1 MFQSDYLLIFQ
12 TLYNVWAKFKRFYKK
27 QPLNLIRY
35 LQVLFCDRDLLM
47 EEDIIKF
54 CVSFNIGNILVKKSA
69 YILLGL
75 VSFLKQ
81 TNRKRLIAK
90 RRGVANAISGEGG
103 GRQTY
108 IYEYAPCPL
117 IYEGRNTT
125 GYYQEKDGQ
134 LPPWELWNN
143 LLNFLF
149 SNVRILHDPALPSCR
164 GWCH

>member
-103 GRQTY
+103 GGGRLTY
-108 IYEYAPCPL
+108 MNMPPAPL
-117 IYEGRNTT
+117 FMKAGTLLDTT
-125 GYYQEKDGQ
+125 RRKTD
-134 LPPWELWNN
+134 
-143 LLNFLF
+143 NFRLG
-149 SNVRILHDPALPSCR
+149 NCGITC
-164 GWCH
+164 